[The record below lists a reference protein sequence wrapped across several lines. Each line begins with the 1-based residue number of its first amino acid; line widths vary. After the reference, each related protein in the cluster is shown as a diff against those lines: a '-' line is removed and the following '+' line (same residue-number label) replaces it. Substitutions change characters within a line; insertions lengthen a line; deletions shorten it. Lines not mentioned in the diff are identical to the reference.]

1 MARLCEGGRG
11 RKYRLTCFAARPSP
25 SGVVAHG
32 WLKHRNQRRRPANW
46 AESQEWGVG
55 RTLSWSLLKWSSN
68 ENERVAVFSS
78 TSTIDRGGENNERR
92 PKLTPSMF
100 RRVVPQWNICL

>member
-32 WLKHRNQRRRPANW
+32 WLKRRNQRRRPANW

-55 RTLSWSLLKWSSN
+55 RTLPRVGDHVV
-68 ENERVAVFSS
+68 ENTPIAWWWPDEPAHAGARVTERLGEHLIAAILV
-78 TSTIDRGGENNERR
+78 GGERTGLRR
-92 PKLTPSMF
+92 
-100 RRVVPQWNICL
+100 